1 MHALGRSLRAVPQPS
16 PPSSTPNDESFTTP
30 NTTIAGIQQQQQ
42 QQQQQQRH
50 QKFGSQHMQQSVK
63 TRESS
68 SIASINKP

>member
-1 MHALGRSLRAVPQPS
+1 LSSTAGRTLRQPS

-30 NTTIAGIQQQQQ
+30 NTTIAGIRQQQQQ